1 VGPLSCDATWKQM
14 RRSGKLSLSGQWLRL
29 LSPQGPLF

>member
-1 VGPLSCDATWKQM
+1 M
-14 RRSGKLSLSGQWLRL
+14 RHSGKLSLSGQWLRL